1 VLPPFTTGKTLDEE
15 QHLREKARLLLQRER
30 EHTELLQKYER
41 LAVWLGLGQAL
52 PALFLDRKS
61 TPQQR
66 WDRVRKMLISRVR
79 VQRVLVVEVAAG
91 ELRPVSPAGAAQPL
105 PPDAR
110 ALLDASSSGFCNDP
124 ESEQERHVQALAHAL
139 GLHCFMWSRIAPS
152 VGSELLI
159 VAGFD
164 RTKASFQSPFVE
176 QDAAFFTNAT
186 QHIESLAAN
195 AMLVAELE
203 SETRQLQEANATL
216 EKRDHELREAA
227 RELLEANESLERRVR
242 ERTRE
247 LAGKN
252 RELRLVLD
260 NVDQALVTIDLDGR
274 LAVERS
280 SVVERWFGAADKSLF
295 LDYVCADQRF
305 SSLFNLG
312 LSALR
317 DDVLPREICIHQLP
331 RQLVLH
337 ERFFECRYLPIEQGP
352 QLSALLLV
360 IDDVTERR
368 ARERADAEQ
377 SELLAA
383 FTGLMQDRAGFAAF
397 VHETE
402 RALEQLSEPT
412 CRALTQSQ
420 LLHTLKGNSAT
431 LGLRVIAEQCH
442 AAESELNEAGVIR
455 AETLAGIRARWAAVT
470 RTVSAVAPTSLDRVI
485 EVTDPE
491 LARLAG
497 RAEKGASAREVVE
510 ELRRLGREPVA
521 RCLERLAKHSQALVA
536 RLERP
541 PLLIDVTA
549 DDIRLDATV
558 WAKLW
563 SALVHA
569 VRNAVDH
576 GVELPE
582 ERVASGK
589 PRQGRLGFSAHRVG
603 DGFRLRIRDDG
614 RGVDWAGVRRMCQD
628 RGWPSGSRAE
638 LVAALLAPGFSTRA
652 QVTENSGRGVGLSAL
667 AEVVRE
673 LGGAL
678 QLESEPGQGTCL
690 SLSLPDPHQA

>member
-1 VLPPFTTGKTLDEE
+1 VLRPFTTGKTLDEE

-105 PPDAR
+105 PPHAR

-124 ESEQERHVQALAHAL
+124 ESEQERHNQALAHAL

-152 VGSELLI
+152 AGSELLI

-203 SETRQLQEANATL
+203 SETRQLLEANATL

-242 ERTRE
+242 ERTQE

-280 SVVERWFGAADKSLF
+280 SVVERWFGVADKSLF
-295 LDYVCADQRF
+295 LDYVSADQRF
-305 SSLFNLG
+305 CSLFNLG

-337 ERFFECRYLPIEQGP
+337 ERLFECRYLPIEQGT

-442 AAESELNEAGVIR
+442 AAESELAEFGVIR
-455 AETLAGIRARWAAVT
+455 AETLARIRARWAAVT

-485 EVTDPE
+485 EVTDDE
-491 LARLAG
+491 VARLAD

-521 RCLERLAKHSQALVA
+521 RCLERLAKHSQALVV

-549 DDIRLDATV
+549 DDIRLDSTV

-589 PRQGRLGFSAHRVG
+589 PRQGRLGFAAHRSG
-603 DGFRLRIRDDG
+603 DGFRLTIRDDG
-614 RGVDWAGVRRMCQD
+614 RGVDWAGVRRMCQE
-628 RGWPSGSRAE
+628 RGWPSSSRAD

-673 LGGAL
+673 LGGTL

-690 SLSLPDPHQA
+690 SLSLPDPHQE

>member
-1 VLPPFTTGKTLDEE
+1 MDEQ

-30 EHTELLQKYER
+30 EHFELLQKYER
-41 LAVWLGLGQAL
+41 LAVWLSLGQAL
-52 PALFLDRKS
+52 PELFLDRKS

-66 WDRVRKMLISRVR
+66 WDRVRKMLIARLR
-79 VQRVLVVEVAAG
+79 VQRVLIVEVAGG
-91 ELRPVSPAGAAQPL
+91 ELRSVSPAGAAPSQPL
-105 PPDAR
+105 PPEVR
-110 ALLDASSSGFCNDP
+110 ELLDASSSGFCNDP
-124 ESEQERHVQALAHAL
+124 ESEQERPSRALAHAL
-139 GLHCFMWSRIAPS
+139 NLHCFMWSRIAPGA
-152 VGSELLI
+152 GSELLLA
-159 VAGFD
+159 AGFD
-164 RTKASFQSPFVE
+164 RTKASFQSPFIE
-176 QDAAFFTNAT
+176 QDAAFFRNAA
-186 QHIESLAAN
+186 QHIESLVAN

-203 SETRQLQEANATL
+203 SEKLQLLEANAAL
-216 EKRDHELREAA
+216 EKRDQALREAA
-227 RELLEANESLERRVR
+227 RELREANESLERRVQ

-247 LAGKN
+247 LADKN

-260 NVDQALVTIDLDGR
+260 NIDQALVTVDLDGR

-280 SVVERWFGAADKSLF
+280 SVTERWFGAAGKPFF
-295 LDYVCADQRF
+295 LDYVSADQRF

-317 DDVLPREICIHQLP
+317 DDILPREVCLYQLP
-331 RQLVLH
+331 RRLVLRD
-337 ERFFECRYLPIEQGP
+337 RFFECRYLPIEQGSE
-352 QLSALLLV
+352 LRALLLV
-360 IDDVTERR
+360 LDDVTEQR

-383 FTGLMQDRAGFAAF
+383 FTALMQDRSGFAAF
-397 VHETE
+397 VEQTE
-402 RALEQLSEPT
+402 QTLAQLAEATSGAL
-412 CRALTQSQ
+412 RQSQ

-442 AAESELNEAGVIR
+442 AAESELAEVGTVGVD
-455 AETLAGIRARWAAVT
+455 TLARIRARWAAVT
-470 RTVSAVAPTSLDRVI
+470 RTVSAVAPTGLGRVI
-485 EVTDPE
+485 EVTEDE
-491 LARLAG
+491 LSRLAG
-497 RAEKGASAREVVE
+497 RAETGASAAQVVE
-510 ELRRLGREPVA
+510 ELRRLGREPVV
-521 RCLERLAKHSQALVA
+521 RCLERLAKHSQALVQ

-549 DDIRLDATV
+549 DDIRLDAAA

-563 SALVHA
+563 SVLVHA
-569 VRNAVDH
+569 VRNAIDH
-576 GVELPE
+576 GLELAD

-589 PRQGRLGFSAHRVG
+589 PRQGRLGLSAQRSG

-614 RGVDWAGVRRMCQD
+614 RGVDWAEVRRICGQ
-628 RGWPSGSRAE
+628 RGWPSTSRAD

-673 LGGAL
+673 LGGTL

-690 SLSLPDPHQA
+690 SLTLPDSPDA

>member
-1 VLPPFTTGKTLDEE
+1 LDEE

-52 PALFLDRKS
+52 PELFLDRKS

-66 WDRVRKMLISRVR
+66 WDRVRKMLISRMR
-79 VQRVLVVEVAAG
+79 VQRVLVVEVAGG
-91 ELRPVSPAGAAQPL
+91 ELRPVSPAGAAQPQPV
-105 PPDAR
+105 PPDVR

-124 ESEQERHVQALAHAL
+124 ESAQEQHSRALAHAL
-139 GLHCFMWSRIAPS
+139 GLHCFMWSRIAPGA
-152 VGSELLI
+152 GSELLLA
-159 VAGFD
+159 AGFD

-203 SETRQLQEANATL
+203 SEKLQLLEANATL
-216 EKRDHELREAA
+216 EKRDQALREAA
-227 RELLEANESLERRVR
+227 RELQEANESLERRVR
-242 ERTRE
+242 ERTCE
-247 LAGKN
+247 LADKN

-260 NVDQALVTIDLDGR
+260 NIDQALLTVDLDGR
-274 LAVERS
+274 LAAERS
-280 SVVERWFGAADKSLF
+280 SVIERWFGAAGKPLF
-295 LDYVCADQRF
+295 LDYVSADQRF
-305 SSLFNLG
+305 SSLFKLG

-317 DDVLPREICIHQLP
+317 DDILPREVCIYQLP
-331 RQLVLH
+331 RLLVLRD
-337 ERFFECRYLPIEQGP
+337 RFFECRYLPIEQGSE
-352 QLSALLLV
+352 LSALLLV

-383 FTGLMQDRAGFAAF
+383 FTALMQDRTGFAAF
-397 VHETE
+397 VEQTE
-402 RALEQLSEPT
+402 QALEQLSEPT

-420 LLHTLKGNSAT
+420 ILHTLKGNSAT

-442 AAESELNEAGVIR
+442 AAESELAEVGVVQPD
-455 AETLAGIRARWAAVT
+455 TLAGIRSRWAAVT
-470 RTVSAVAPTSLDRVI
+470 RTVSAVAPTALGKVV
-485 EVTDPE
+485 EVSEEE
-491 LARLAG
+491 LARLAD

-510 ELRRLGREPVA
+510 ELRRLGREPVV
-521 RCLERLAKHSQALVA
+521 RCLERLAKQSQALVE

-549 DDIRLDATV
+549 DDIRLDAAV

-569 VRNAVDH
+569 VRNAIDH
-576 GVELPE
+576 GVELAE

-589 PRQGRLGFSAHRVG
+589 PRQGRLGFSAHRSS

-614 RGVDWAGVRRMCQD
+614 RGVDWAEVRRICQE
-628 RGWPSGSRAE
+628 RGWPSSSRAE
-638 LVAALLAPGFSTRA
+638 LVAALLAPGFSTRS
-652 QVTENSGRGVGLSAL
+652 QVTVSSGRGVGLSAL

-673 LGGAL
+673 LGGTL

-690 SLSLPDPHQA
+690 SLSLPDPPKA